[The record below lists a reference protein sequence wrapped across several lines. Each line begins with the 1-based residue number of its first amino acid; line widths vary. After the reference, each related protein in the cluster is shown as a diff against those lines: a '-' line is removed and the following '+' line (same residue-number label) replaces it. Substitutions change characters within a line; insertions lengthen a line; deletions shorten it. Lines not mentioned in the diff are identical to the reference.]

1 MDKIKVYDKTFVPYI
16 KYEEISK
23 DIDVLVNKLNK
34 DYAGGDDIPVLLCV
48 LNGAMM
54 FTAEIMKRLS
64 FECELMSIK
73 LKSYSGE
80 HSTGIIRETMGLTGS
95 VKNRRVII
103 VEDIVDTGN
112 TMAYLLD
119 MLKDA
124 GAKDA
129 KICTMLFKREVFKKS
144 FPVDYIA
151 REVPNKFIL
160 GFGLDYDERGRNHK
174 DIYVLEQ

>member
-1 MDKIKVYDKTFVPYI
+1 MEKIKVYDKAFVPYI
-16 KYEEISK
+16 SYEEISK
-23 DIDVLVNKLNK
+23 DIDALAAKLNR
-34 DYAGGDDIPVLLCV
+34 DYGGGDDIPILLCV

-54 FTAEIMKRLS
+54 FTGEIMKRLD

-73 LKSYSGE
+73 LKSYSGS
-80 HSTGIIRETMGLTGS
+80 HSTGVIRETMGLTGD
-95 VKNRRVII
+95 VAGRRVII

-124 GAKDA
+124 GAKDT
-129 KICTMLFKREVFKKS
+129 KICTMLFKREIFKKD

-151 REVPNKFIL
+151 REIPNKFIL
-160 GFGLDYDERGRNHK
+160 GFGLDYDERGRCHK
-174 DIYVLEQ
+174 DIYILEQ